1 MEQMKTV
8 ILNLT
13 RREVEQLNGEK
24 LGLLLL
30 PKEFKLSNPVDA
42 SPDQKGLY
50 QCSATPSV
58 IRQIAGRYDI
68 VDIPG

>member
-13 RREVEQLNGEK
+13 QREVEQLNGEK

-30 PKEFKLSNPVDA
+30 PKEFKLSNPVYVP
-42 SPDQKGLY
+42 PDQTDLY
-50 QCSATPSV
+50 QCSAPPSV
-58 IRQIAGRYDI
+58 IRQIEGRYDI
-68 VDIPG
+68 VEIRG